1 MLAVWWPILQNGVEL
16 RVAVRPQVT
25 WVHTSDL
32 GPGIKRERAQHCLP
46 QALGTAWPFFT
57 PCGGEKTAQGPS

>member
-1 MLAVWWPILQNGVEL
+1 MLAVWWPILQEGAEL
-16 RVAVRPQVT
+16 QVAVRPQVS

-32 GPGIKRERAQHCLP
+32 RPGIKREHAQSCLL
-46 QALGTAWPFFT
+46 QALETAWPFFT